1 MTVIHKKFR
10 LDKAI
15 LRSIIAEQ
23 AGEVVKAIAEMIMNS
38 IDAGATRID
47 VEIDAHKFKISDDG
61 RGFTSLQEIDD
72 NFGTFGTPR
81 EKASEYGCF
90 RIGRGQIL
98 NISKTYWRSANY
110 SMSVDLEG
118 AGEDAYELGEH
129 KDFLN
134 GCVITGEFYTSLNIH
149 EGVQNIKI
157 FENDLAKGLAATK
170 KQKDI
175 YKSLKKKGFADK
187 LIKFFSLVKTPIIVN
202 GVQISNLIELE
213 LVKETEIAKYYKSP
227 LSSTLMNFNKGIFI
241 SDSTSHDSLIVDYK
255 QSPVL
260 NMARN
265 QINRD
270 CKIFN
275 QSERERAEYIVELAT
290 KGVQTNSIN
299 LFATYSHFLEQD
311 IATRNLSVFEEH
323 LYSLI
328 NKENIKSIMNSI
340 PVHTYNNGKVDVYG
354 FLDFCEMYQAM
365 PSNFIFNNYNQRKVL
380 ETIPVSATFNFL
392 ADHDENRI
400 IVSSRVF
407 DTNDICFNLA
417 RYIRSFDSDF
427 SLKIDIARHTLFL
440 RADEFASYRKKVK
453 PKSKTHIGIE
463 IQDKE
468 LAELVQLN
476 YISVTKS
483 MIEKNETFGALLNQV
498 TLELK
503 QAILDVANDIQASLS
518 PEMNIHREV
527 RVIIAYDYASN
538 VFDHNDKVY
547 FVLDGYRLDRH
558 TYISSEILS
567 MLMGSIGDVPE
578 QIFDIYDES
587 ELNEA
592 CVKVIEHFNALGV
605 DDRLSNINNK
615 IYSIMPPTKLDYENR
630 NRIKTIHA
638 VAEVLKDVDIE
649 AYNTVR
655 NYSKSF
661 NTIAV

>member
-1 MTVIHKKFR
+1 MTVIHKKFQ

-23 AGEVVKAIAEMIMNS
+23 AGEVVKALAEMIMNS

-61 RGFTSLQEIDD
+61 RGFKSLQEIED

-81 EKASEYGCF
+81 ETASEYGCF

-98 NISKTYWRSANY
+98 NISKTYWRSAHY
-110 SMSVDLEG
+110 SMTVDLEG

-129 KDFLN
+129 EEFLN

-149 EGVQNIKI
+149 EGVQNVKI

-175 YKSLKKKGFADK
+175 YKSLKKKGFVDK
-187 LIKFFSLVKTPIIVN
+187 LIKFFSLVETPIVVN
-202 GVQISNLIELE
+202 DVQISNLIKPELI
-213 LVKETEIAKYYKSP
+213 KETEIAKYYKSP
-227 LSSTLMNFNKGIFI
+227 LNSNLMNFNKGIYI
-241 SDSTSHDSLIVDYK
+241 SDSTAHDSLIVDYK

-275 QSERERAEYIVELAT
+275 QSERERAEYIIELAT
-290 KGVQTNSIN
+290 KGVQTNSIG
-299 LFATYSHFLEQD
+299 LFVIYSHFLEKD
-311 IATRNLSVFEEH
+311 ISTRNLSVFEEH

-328 NKENIKSIMNSI
+328 NRDNIKSIMNSI

-354 FLDFCEMYQAM
+354 FLDFCEMSQAM
-365 PSNFIFNNYNQRKVL
+365 PSNFVFNNYNQRKVL
-380 ETIPVSATFNFL
+380 ENIPVSATFNFL
-392 ADHDENRI
+392 ADHDESRI
-400 IVSSRVF
+400 IVSSSVF

-417 RYIRSFDSDF
+417 RYMRSFDPDF
-427 SLKIDIARHTLFL
+427 SLKVDITRHTLFL
-440 RADEFASYRKKVK
+440 REDEFASYRKKVK
-453 PKSKTHIGIE
+453 PKSKEHVGIE
-463 IQDKE
+463 ILDKE
-468 LAELVQLN
+468 LAELTQLN

-483 MIEKNETFGALLNQV
+483 TIEKNETLGTLLNQV

-503 QAILDVANDIQASLS
+503 QAIVDVANDIQVALS

-538 VFDHNDKVY
+538 VFEHNDKVY
-547 FVLDGYRLDRH
+547 LVLDGYRLDRH
-558 TYISSEILS
+558 IDISSAILS
-567 MLMGSIGDVPE
+567 MLMGSIGDLPE
-578 QIFDIYDES
+578 HFVDIYDAA
-587 ELNEA
+587 ELNET
-592 CVKVIEHFNALGV
+592 CVEVIEHFNAFGV
-605 DDRLSNINNK
+605 DDSLSNINNK
-615 IYSIMPPTKLDYENR
+615 IYSIMPPSKLEYENR

-638 VAEVLKDVDIE
+638 VAELLKGVDIE

-655 NYSKSF
+655 NHSKAF